1 MKPTPDLVLN
11 HAFAKVAMEMGPALP
26 AGYGQ
31 GSATLTGVLILM
43 VSQEF
48 NRAADI
54 RANENAAMR
63 ALFAEVAPSIG
74 GDLGARLKGAAE
86 AKDADINV
94 ATLDRSNAALK
105 ALLIELQ
112 VQAETAGTRALE
124 TRILKLLSEAA
135 AARQIFLPA
144 M

>member
-31 GSATLTGVLILM
+31 GSATLTGVLLLM

-54 RANENAAMR
+54 RAKENAAMR
-63 ALFAEVAPSIG
+63 ALFAEVAPSLG
-74 GDLGARLKGAAE
+74 GDLGTRLNAAAE
-86 AKDADINV
+86 ATDADINV

-112 VQAETAGTRALE
+112 VHAERASAQALE
-124 TRILKLLSEAA
+124 MRILKLLSEAA

>member
-31 GSATLTGVLILM
+31 GSATLTGVLLLM

-54 RANENAAMR
+54 RAKENAAMR
-63 ALFAEVAPSIG
+63 ALFADVGSSVG
-74 GDLGARLKGAAE
+74 GELGGRLKAAAE

-94 ATLDRSNAALK
+94 ATLDRSNGALK

-112 VQAETAGTRALE
+112 VHAERAGAQALE
-124 TRILKLLSEAA
+124 TRILKLLSDAA